1 MNIKNVF
8 SEIKHQDITEN
19 YMQQLKKDKKSLTKA
34 EKKYL
39 SKIIEKYK
47 IYNIDDILKAIKIY
61 AIWEPDESIKIARKK
76 GTFRYKGY
84 KLENNYVLYLL
95 NELIECE
102 NLFCISK
109 DTMNYLETKK
119 NISWLFDF
127 YKDSEQRIIKYIKDQ
142 HRIRNKVKVGN
153 QYVESALFKDLLAY
167 IDANFYLNG
176 YDSNENYLDKDKLDG
191 YSKEAVCNAI
201 SYIIF
206 LYDSTIGIKEE
217 INYYT
222 DSNYVLSD
230 KVEPIILTA
239 CKIIEMQEWELC
251 IDYFNYKIDNADNNI
266 HIISCENSSL
276 EKSIRLGYYKI
287 ESQQQIF
294 YYQLNNLAEE
304 IDSIENRSNY
314 IINKLSNKLTEQIGS
329 GLLSRYIFKFPTE
342 LFKIFVGDERKL
354 FKEEL
359 IASEYIAKELIMTSE
374 EARYKKITEHCTLED
389 VLIFQRVFLIING
402 IAGKILFKKDD
413 MKKVINSLI
422 PAFKKETLLSM
433 IDIFIKDM
441 EKTKEL
447 FNLFS
452 YRKSS
457 KLDLQYTPFL
467 SMSGHI
473 IFPNTIVAKSNLLRN
488 CIAHSYSIKNEIVN
502 DDQGLEPLVRV
513 CRDMF
518 KRCSKD
524 YIVLTNK
531 KFKYNGN
538 NGEIDVIVVSEEDI
552 ILIECKSPLAPV
564 NNFEMRSSF
573 EHIRKANKQ
582 LNLSKLAFKDKAFR
596 NNYLR
601 NWGIEYKC
609 QNIRTCIVFG
619 NRLFSGYNCLE
630 HPIRYIY
637 ELDTVLNTGRIRSE
651 FGEWNFWEGDAFLH
665 GDLIK
670 FLSEND
676 SLCNLNQK
684 AMESVSMEMIAL
696 GKKVIFNTY
705 AYNIIEAIKMY
716 DSNFNIISSNN
727 KLKEKYLNIKKRKE
741 AGVSMH

>member
-1 MNIKNVF
+1 MNIKNIF
-8 SEIKHQDITEN
+8 SEIKHKDITEN
-19 YMQQLKKDKKSLTKA
+19 YKQQLKKNKKLLTKS

-39 SKIIEKYK
+39 SKIIEQYK
-47 IYNIDDILKAIKIY
+47 IYNIDDILKAIKLY

-76 GTFRYKGY
+76 GAFRYKGY
-84 KLENNYVLYLL
+84 KLETNYVLYLL
-95 NELIECE
+95 NELIACE
-102 NLFCISK
+102 YLFGTSK
-109 DTMNYLETKK
+109 NTMNYLETKK

-127 YKDSEQRIIKYIKDQ
+127 YKDSEQKIIKYIKDQ
-142 HRIRNKVKVGN
+142 HKIRNKVKVEN

-167 IDANFYLNG
+167 IDAKFYLNE
-176 YDSNENYLDKDKLDG
+176 YHSNENYLDKDKLDG

-206 LYDSTIGIKEE
+206 LYDSTIGIREE
-217 INYYT
+217 ISYYT
-222 DSNYVLSD
+222 DSNYVLSH
-230 KVEPIILTA
+230 KLEPIILTA

-251 IDYFNYKIDNADNNI
+251 IDYFNYKLEIGDNNI
-266 HIISCENSSL
+266 HVISCENNSL

-294 YYQLNNLAEE
+294 SCGLNDLAGE

-314 IINKLSNKLTEQIGS
+314 IINELSKKLIEEINAGI
-329 GLLSRYIFKFPTE
+329 LSRYIFKFPEE
-342 LFKIFVGDERKL
+342 LFKTFVDDKRKL

-359 IASEYIAKELIMTSE
+359 IASEYIAKELIMTSK
-374 EARYKKITEHCTLED
+374 EACYKKITKNCTLED
-389 VLIFQRVFLIING
+389 VLIFQRVFLIIND
-402 IAGKILFKKDD
+402 IASKILFKQDD
-413 MKKVINSLI
+413 IKKVINSLI
-422 PAFKKETLLSM
+422 PAFKKETLLS
-433 IDIFIKDM
+433 ILNIFIQDM
-441 EKTKEL
+441 EKTEEL
-447 FNLFS
+447 FELFR
-452 YRKSS
+452 YRKSN

-502 DDQGLEPLVRV
+502 DDQGLEPLVNV
-513 CRDMF
+513 CSDMF

-524 YIVLTNK
+524 YTVLTNK

-538 NGEIDVIVVSEEDI
+538 DGEIDVIVVSEEDI
-552 ILIECKSPLAPV
+552 ILIECKCPLAPV

-582 LNLSKLAFKDKAFR
+582 LNLSKLAFSDKAFR
-596 NNYLR
+596 NNYLK
-601 NWGIEYKC
+601 NWRIEYKG

-637 ELDTVLNTGRIRSE
+637 ELDTVLNRGRINSE
-651 FGEWNFWEGDAFLH
+651 FGEWNFWEGDTFSH
-665 GDLIK
+665 SDLIK
-670 FLSEND
+670 FLSETD
-676 SLCNLNQK
+676 SLYSLNFK
-684 AMESVSMEMIAL
+684 AMESVSMQMITL
-696 GKKVIFNTY
+696 DKKVIFNTY
-705 AYNIIEAIKMY
+705 AYNIREAIKMY

-727 KLKEKYLNIKKRKE
+727 ELKKKIFKY
-741 AGVSMH
+741 

>member
-1 MNIKNVF
+1 MNIRNIF
-8 SEIKHQDITEN
+8 SEIKHQDITEK
-19 YMQQLKKDKKSLTKA
+19 YIQQLKKDKKSLTKA

-61 AIWEPDESIKIARKK
+61 AIWEPDESIEIARKK
-76 GTFRYKGY
+76 GAFRYKGY

-95 NELIECE
+95 NELSACG

-109 DTMNYLETKK
+109 DTINYLETKK

-127 YKDSEQRIIKYIKDQ
+127 YKDSEQKIIKYIKDQ
-142 HRIRNKVKVGN
+142 HRIRNKIKVGK
-153 QYVESALFKDLLAY
+153 QDVESAVFKDLLAY
-167 IDANFYLNG
+167 IDASFYLNK

-191 YSKEAVCNAI
+191 YCKEAICNAI

-206 LYDSTIGIKEE
+206 LYDSAIGIKKE

-222 DSNYVLSD
+222 NSNYVLSN
-230 KVEPIILTA
+230 KLEPIILTA
-239 CKIIEMQEWELC
+239 CKVIEMQEWELC
-251 IDYFNYKIDNADNNI
+251 IDYFNYKLENHDNNI
-266 HIISCENSSL
+266 HIISCGNRSL

-287 ESQQQIF
+287 ESQKQIF
-294 YYQLNNLAEE
+294 PSRLNELTEE
-304 IDSIENRSNY
+304 IDSIENRSNA
-314 IINKLSNKLTEQIGS
+314 IIDKLSKKLIEEINV

-342 LFKIFVGDERKL
+342 LFKIFVDDERKL

-374 EARYKKITEHCTLED
+374 EACDKKITEHCTLED
-389 VLIFQRVFLIING
+389 VLVFQRVFLIIND
-402 IAGKILFKKDD
+402 IASKILFRKDD
-413 MKKVINSLI
+413 MKKIINSLI
-422 PAFKKETLLSM
+422 PAFKKEILLSM
-433 IDIFIKDM
+433 INIFIKDT

-447 FNLFS
+447 LELFS
-452 YRKSS
+452 YRKSN

-467 SMSGHI
+467 SMSDYI
-473 IFPNTIVAKSNLLRN
+473 VFPNTIVAKTNLLRN

-502 DDQGLEPLVRV
+502 DDQGLEPLVNV
-513 CRDMF
+513 CSDIF
-518 KRCSKD
+518 KRCSMD
-524 YIVLTNK
+524 YMVLTNK

-538 NGEIDVIVVSEEDI
+538 DGEIDVIIVSEEDI
-552 ILIECKSPLAPV
+552 ILIECKCPLAPV

-582 LNLSKLAFKDKAFR
+582 LNLSKLAFSDKGFR
-596 NNYLR
+596 NNYLKS
-601 NWGIEYKC
+601 WGIKYKG

-651 FGEWNFWEGDAFLH
+651 FGEWNLWEEDTFSH
-665 GDLIK
+665 DDLIK
-670 FLSEND
+670 FLSETD
-676 SLCNLNQK
+676 SLCNLNFK
-684 AMESVSMEMIAL
+684 AMESISMKMMVL
-696 GKKVIFNTY
+696 DKKVVFNTY
-705 AYNIIEAIKMY
+705 AYNIKEAIKIY
-716 DSNFNIISSNN
+716 DSNFNIISSNDE
-727 KLKEKYLNIKKRKE
+727 LKEKYLYVKNQLE
-741 AGVSMH
+741 QE